1 MGFLNDLEK
10 VTPKQEQSTTQE
22 QSQKTTDSITLKDM
36 QDFFAGMKEQM
47 LNEIRKEFSTV
58 NQSDNRQDSEH
69 TETNTE
75 TNTEKE

>member
-10 VTPKQEQSTTQE
+10 VTPKQEQSNTQTHTTTE
-22 QSQKTTDSITLKDM
+22 SITLKDM
-36 QDFFAGMKEQM
+36 QDFFAGIKEQM

-58 NQSDNRQDSEH
+58 NQTDNRQDSEH

-75 TNTEKE
+75 NEKE

>member
-10 VTPKQEQSTTQE
+10 VTPKQEQSTTQDT
-22 QSQKTTDSITLKDM
+22 QKTTDSITLKDM

-58 NQSDNRQDSEH
+58 NQADNKLDSEH
-69 TETNTE
+69 KETNTE
-75 TNTEKE
+75 NEKE

>member
-10 VTPKQEQSTTQE
+10 VTPKQEQSTTQT
-22 QSQKTTDSITLKDM
+22 QKTSDSITLKDM

-58 NQSDNRQDSEH
+58 NQADNKQDSEH

-75 TNTEKE
+75 NEKE

>member
-10 VTPKQEQSTTQE
+10 VTPKQEQTNTQT
-22 QSQKTTDSITLKDM
+22 QKTTDSITLKDM

-47 LNEIRKEFSTV
+47 LNEIRKEFSTS
-58 NQSDNRQDSEH
+58 NQTDNRQDSEH

-75 TNTEKE
+75 NEKE

>member
-10 VTPKQEQSTTQE
+10 VTPKQEQSTTQDTP
-22 QSQKTTDSITLKDM
+22 KTSDSITLKDM

-47 LNEIRKEFSTV
+47 LSEIRKEFSTV
-58 NQSDNRQDSEH
+58 NQTDNKQDSEH

-75 TNTEKE
+75 NEKE

>member
-10 VTPKQEQSTTQE
+10 VTPKQEQSNTQT
-22 QSQKTTDSITLKDM
+22 QKTPDSITLKDM

-58 NQSDNRQDSEH
+58 NQTDNKQDSEH

-75 TNTEKE
+75 NEKE

>member
-10 VTPKQEQSTTQE
+10 VTPKQEQSNTQT
-22 QSQKTTDSITLKDM
+22 QKTTDSITLKDM

-58 NQSDNRQDSEH
+58 NQSDNKPDSEH

-75 TNTEKE
+75 NEKE

>member
-10 VTPKQEQSTTQE
+10 VTPKQEQSNTQT
-22 QSQKTTDSITLKDM
+22 QKTTESITLKDM

-47 LNEIRKEFSTV
+47 LSEIRKEFSTV
-58 NQSDNRQDSEH
+58 NQTDNKQDSEH

-75 TNTEKE
+75 NEKE

>member
-10 VTPKQEQSTTQE
+10 VTPKQEQTNTQT
-22 QSQKTTDSITLKDM
+22 QKTTDSITLKDM

-47 LNEIRKEFSTV
+47 LNEIRKEFSTG
-58 NQSDNRQDSEH
+58 NQTDNRQDSEH

-75 TNTEKE
+75 NEKE

>member
-10 VTPKQEQSTTQE
+10 VTPKQEQSTTQT
-22 QSQKTTDSITLKDM
+22 QKTTESITLKDM

-58 NQSDNRQDSEH
+58 NQTDNRQDSEH

-75 TNTEKE
+75 NEKE

>member
-1 MGFLNDLEK
+1 MRFLNDLEK
-10 VTPKQEQSTTQE
+10 VTPKQEQSNTQE
-22 QSQKTTDSITLKDM
+22 QTQKTTESITLKDM

-58 NQSDNRQDSEH
+58 NQTDDKKDSEH

-75 TNTEKE
+75 NEKE

>member
-10 VTPKQEQSTTQE
+10 VTPKQEQTNT
-22 QSQKTTDSITLKDM
+22 QSQKNTDSITLKDM

-58 NQSDNRQDSEH
+58 NQTDNRQDSEH

-75 TNTEKE
+75 NEKE